1 MADDLIPPVDGPE
14 DAWVRSLLGDLDH
27 LRADADPG
35 PSEAMPPWVWARM
48 TSALATEGGAE
59 RRRPG
64 WIRWGGGLVAASFAV
79 LAMGVAVTAFMGGGS
94 EESVVADAAPEALLS
109 APSAGARSGLAQAPT
124 LSFAGMVPPVLRM
137 TDSQTD
143 YTPAGLGEQ
152 VTDLLASMDMAPEA
166 AMTAMSSAP
175 VELAVPDPEPSGIL
189 ESPRSLRDC
198 VTKLTDLAT
207 STALLL
213 DWSTYLGEDAGV
225 IVTPEYSEAD
235 PTEPDMR
242 ELDVWVIDHD
252 CDVKMGLHLSLP

>member
-1 MADDLIPPVDGPE
+1 MADDLIPPSDGPE
-14 DAWVRSLLGDLDH
+14 DAWVRSLLGELDH
-27 LRADADPG
+27 LRAEADPG

-48 TSALATEGGAE
+48 SSALAAEGGAE

-109 APSAGARSGLAQAPT
+109 APSAEARSGLAQAPT

-143 YTPAGLGEQ
+143 YTPDGLGEQ
-152 VTDLLASMDMAPEA
+152 VTDLLAEMDMAPEA
-166 AMTAMSSAP
+166 ALAAMRSAP
-175 VELAVPDPEPSGIL
+175 AELVVPDPTPSGIL
-189 ESPRSLRDC
+189 QSPRSLRDC
-198 VTKLTDLAT
+198 ITQLTDLAT

-213 DWSTYLGEDAGV
+213 DWSTYQGEDAGV
-225 IVTPEYSEAD
+225 IVTPEYPAAEPA
-235 PTEPDMR
+235 EPDMR
-242 ELDVWVIDHD
+242 ELDVWVVDHD
-252 CDVKMGLHLSLP
+252 CKVKMGVHLTIP